1 MWNHISV
8 QFTVHWTE
16 IIFHVKSAI
25 VPFLFCLV
33 WQSSTVKTLEKKL
46 AEVTSKIQKA
56 KDEAVAERDES
67 ISELQRQVHAM
78 RREHEEAMVLA
89 ENDKQ
94 QALML
99 GKQLAADGFLF
110 WTNEISNK
118 IKSIASGNEPW
129 TSIKESFSKLK
140 DDNNF
145 FFLNM

>member
-1 MWNHISV
+1 M
-8 QFTVHWTE
+8 
-16 IIFHVKSAI
+16 
-25 VPFLFCLV
+25 
-33 WQSSTVKTLEKKL
+33 
-46 AEVTSKIQKA
+46 TSKIQKA

-110 WTNEISNK
+110 
-118 IKSIASGNEPW
+118 
-129 TSIKESFSKLK
+129 
-140 DDNNF
+140 
-145 FFLNM
+145 